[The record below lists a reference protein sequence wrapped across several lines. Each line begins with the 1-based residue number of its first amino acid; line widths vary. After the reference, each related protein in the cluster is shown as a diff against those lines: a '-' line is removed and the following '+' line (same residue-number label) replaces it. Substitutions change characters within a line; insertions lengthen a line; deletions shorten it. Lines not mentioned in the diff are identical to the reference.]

1 MAIRK
6 NFYEA
11 EIVSGGCTY
20 RIEAQPFN
28 EEIPTHGPIELA
40 VRLMEY
46 DSSYDEYAVCV
57 YASKWDTH
65 SPNVK
70 IEQRMPRDHDT
81 PGQGLMR
88 LYAHDARHLGNMFLI
103 AAELASA
110 AEQGALL
117 NNHAPSA
124 WSEFAN
130 TVCTSARYY
139 LQEVVA

>member
-1 MAIRK
+1 M
-6 NFYEA
+6 
-11 EIVSGGCTY
+11 SGGCSY
-20 RIEAQPFN
+20 RIEGQPSN
-28 EEIPTHGPIELA
+28 EEIPTHGQIELA

-57 YASKWDTH
+57 YVSKWDTR

-88 LYAHDARHLGNMFLI
+88 LDAHDARHLGKMFLI
-103 AAELASA
+103 AAELASIA
-110 AEQGALL
+110 VDQ
-117 NNHAPSA
+117 APDHT

-130 TVCTSARYY
+130 NICTSARYY